1 MDDNKEENNMNEN
14 NEQKPEE
21 IYTIQDA
28 SLEERLAAN
37 NTPVQT
43 AEVDNTATNVV
54 EENGRL
60 KLVVQDD

>member
-21 IYTIQDA
+21 VYTIQDA

-43 AEVDNTATNVV
+43 T
-54 EENGRL
+54 
-60 KLVVQDD
+60 